1 MNTPPLDAGV
11 LLDPELATSG
21 VDLPTGAAH
30 LLVLDLG
37 FFVELDVDPDD
48 PASHDEKFIL
58 RADDGSFAAV
68 QTVRDDLS
76 PGDEKTQLH
85 FTGLRPGT
93 TYSLFVDH
101 GEGTEYVL
109 FRSYPL
115 ELLLARRAAGG

>member
-1 MNTPPLDAGV
+1 MKTPPLDTGV
-11 LLDPELATSG
+11 LLDPEIATSG

-37 FFVELDVDPDD
+37 FFVELDLDPND
-48 PASHDEKFIL
+48 PASHDEKVVL

-85 FTGLRPGT
+85 FTGLRPDT
-93 TYSLFVDH
+93 TYSLFIDH
-101 GEGTEYVL
+101 GDGKEYAV
-109 FRSYPL
+109 FRAYPL
-115 ELLLARRAAGG
+115 ELLLTRRAPGG